1 MTSEIVLW
9 RIRNRIIEYLD
20 LAASA
25 EDQIAYQAAVPDL
38 HVPSEVA
45 NQWEDW
51 VRPDWRQYLKPPVF
65 SHEEVEAVDS
75 FNASFA
81 AAMTATKDP
90 LPPLGVLLESA
101 EWGELRDAASAALEV
116 FRTRGHRPEA
126 DLDESI

>member
-20 LAASA
+20 LAAS
-25 EDQIAYQAAVPDL
+25 EGHQLAYQAAAPHVD
-38 HVPSEVA
+38 VPSELA

-65 SHEEVEAVDS
+65 SYEELEAIGS

-81 AAMTATKDP
+81 AAMAATKDP
-90 LPPLGVLLESA
+90 LPPLGVLLESTK
-101 EWGELRDAASAALEV
+101 WVELRGAASAALDV

-126 DLDESI
+126 DLDESS

>member
-1 MTSEIVLW
+1 MIPEIVLW

-25 EDQIAYQAAVPDL
+25 EHQLAYQAAVPRVD
-38 HVPSEVA
+38 VPSEVA

-65 SHEEVEAVDS
+65 SDEELDAIGCHQGSV
-75 FNASFA
+75 A
-81 AAMTATKDP
+81 ATRRLARIDRVGRAT
-90 LPPLGVLLESA
+90 
-101 EWGELRDAASAALEV
+101 RRASAALDV

-126 DLDESI
+126 DLDERS